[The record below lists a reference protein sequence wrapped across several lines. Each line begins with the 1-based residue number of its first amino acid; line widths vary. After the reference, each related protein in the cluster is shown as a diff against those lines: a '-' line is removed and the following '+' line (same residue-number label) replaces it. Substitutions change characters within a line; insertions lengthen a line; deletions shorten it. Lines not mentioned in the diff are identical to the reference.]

1 MKPHLY
7 RFALPALLLWSTQAF
22 GQQVHQVH
30 IDDTGKVLKKHQTIH
45 VKEGHKVTWVR
56 HTGAAKPWYAKFDDS
71 PCAEGKEFGSD
82 RAKSCTIKVAC
93 HAKGDAGCRAY
104 SYNSSTGATA
114 SLQDPTVVVDP

>member
-1 MKPHLY
+1 MKPALY
-7 RFALPALLLWSTQAF
+7 RFALPALLLCSTQAF
-22 GQQVHQVH
+22 GQPVHQVH

-45 VKEGHKVTWVR
+45 VKEGHQVTWVR

-104 SYNSSTGATA
+104 PYNTSTGATA
-114 SLQDPTVVVDP
+114 SMQDPTVVVDP